1 MSVLQESQIKSYCS
15 FPASL
20 LPDGTDEI
28 FLATADG
35 GNHFLDFGI
44 HEGMELIFDAKKEF
58 TDGEPSC
65 FVNKETHK
73 TKLLLHAEER
83 YEHAGKLIAAITY
96 YGG

>member
-1 MSVLQESQIKSYCS
+1 MSVLQESQIKAYCS
-15 FPASL
+15 FPVCL

-44 HEGMELIFDAKKEF
+44 HEGMELIFDAQKGF

-65 FVNKETHK
+65 FVDKETHK
-73 TKLLLHAEER
+73 IKLLLHAEEG

>member
-1 MSVLQESQIKSYCS
+1 MSVLQESQIKAYCS
-15 FPASL
+15 FSACL
-20 LPDGTDEI
+20 LPNTTDEI

-44 HEGMELIFDAKKEF
+44 HEGMELIFDAQKEF

-73 TKLLLHAEER
+73 IKLLRHTEEG